1 MPGKHVSDIEAQI
14 AALEKRIADEPR
26 RILEAENRRR
36 NTIPASDELREQLRD
51 KTYEANLTR
60 NQVRN
65 IRVSQSKDGTLLILF
80 VFAMIA
86 IAGWIFR
93 TLETL

>member
-1 MPGKHVSDIEAQI
+1 MSDNLNDIEAQI

-36 NTIPASDELREQLRD
+36 NTIPASDELRDQIRD
-51 KTYEANLTR
+51 KTYEASLTR
-60 NQVRN
+60 NQIKN
-65 IRVSQSKDGTLLILF
+65 IRVSQTKDGTLLILF
-80 VFAMIA
+80 IFAMIS